1 MAGQGVVNV
10 PGACS
15 RQLLTKRSFVC
26 RDEFAVKWVSI
37 YEQSRPLFV
46 CGGQRP
52 WATSEPPDVKH
63 TRIFLLLLAAMCF
76 STLAA
81 CGGNRQAEASVSL
94 EPCVLAGGLEASCG
108 VLPLP
113 ENRADPAGATVDV
126 HFAVVKARTNN
137 PQPDPL
143 FMLAGGPGQAAME
156 TYAQIVP
163 LLDEINE
170 DRDIVLVDQRGTGE
184 SGALSCAALEDE
196 EQEPDL
202 TDDEVIT
209 LIQDCAAE
217 LAQEAD
223 LTQYTTDA
231 AMRDLDA
238 VREALA
244 YEQINLYGASY
255 GTRAAQSYARLFPDR
270 VRSMVLD
277 AVTTP
282 ELILFLQMPADGQAA
297 LQVLFERCRADEAC
311 RQQFPNL
318 AGEYEALLDRLAE
331 APQVLQFPN
340 PLTGE
345 EMTLTLTRERLANY
359 VYAILY
365 SPELV
370 SLFPLLVHQAYE
382 TGDFTPLVA
391 QAFMVGEGA
400 GLNPG
405 LLYTVT
411 CAEDAPLIDPQDAAR
426 LAAGT
431 LFADRAAGF
440 LETCEAFPQT
450 ELLPDSRQSIE
461 FDGPVLLLSGGADPV
476 TPPKYAEALARS
488 LPNSRHIVL
497 PGFGHGQIAVG
508 CMPRVIAD
516 FLATGSTADLDTSC
530 LDKLEPPPFFIDL
543 SGPGP

>member
-1 MAGQGVVNV
+1 MDVCLAAELPPGLSVVDN
-10 PGACS
+10 G
-15 RQLLTKRSFVC
+15 RGLTRELL
-26 RDEFAVKWVSI
+26 
-37 YEQSRPLFV
+37 
-46 CGGQRP
+46 
-52 WATSEPPDVKH
+52 DVKYPH
-63 TRIFLLLLAAMCF
+63 ILILLAALYL
-76 STLAA
+76 SLLAA
-81 CGGNRQAEASVSL
+81 CGGTEQTETSVAL
-94 EPCVLAGGLEASCG
+94 EPCVLSGGLAASCG
-108 VLPLP
+108 VLTVP
-113 ENRADPAGATVDV
+113 ENRAQPGDKTIDV
-126 HFAVVKARTNN
+126 HFAVVAAQSSN
-137 PQPDPL
+137 PQSDPL

-163 LLDEINE
+163 LLDEINK

-184 SGALSCAALEDE
+184 SAAFSCVALEDE
-196 EQEPDL
+196 EEEPDL
-202 TDDEVIT
+202 TDDEVIA
-209 LIQDCAAE
+209 LIKECAAE
-217 LAQEAD
+217 LVQKAD

-255 GTRAAQSYARLFPDR
+255 GTRAAQAYARLFPDR
-270 VRSMVLD
+270 LRSMILD

-282 ELILFLQMPADGQAA
+282 ELILFMQMPADGQAA
-297 LQVLFERCRADEAC
+297 LQILFERCRADQAC
-311 RQQFPNL
+311 HEQFPNL
-318 AGEYEALLDRLAE
+318 AEEYESLLEQLED
-331 APQVLQFPN
+331 APQVLQFAH

-345 EMTLTLTRERLANY
+345 ETMLTLTRERLANY

-370 SLFPLLVHQAYE
+370 SLFPLLVHEAYE
-382 TGDFTPLVA
+382 TGNFTPLVA
-391 QAFMVGEGA
+391 QAFTVGEGA

-411 CAEDAPLIDPQDAAR
+411 CAEDSPLIDPQEAAQ

-440 LETCEAFPQT
+440 LETCEAFPQP
-450 ELLPDSRQSIE
+450 ELAADFRQPLE
-461 FDGPVLLLSGGADPV
+461 FAGPVLLLSGEADPV

-508 CMPRVIAD
+508 CMPKVIAE
-516 FLATGSTADLDTSC
+516 FLAAGSTADLDTSC
-530 LDKLEPPPFFIDL
+530 LDRLAPPPFFINL